1 MGKKAKTL
9 QGLKKAASRRV
20 DKATLPPPPLPPEEE
35 LGSAKL
41 LDEASMAGGSFKV
54 MYGPG
59 FDDGGVADLSL
70 LIDLEDSTQ
79 RRRRGDNEYFT
90 QLKADQLPR
99 ATRGPM
105 AHMSRRDQ
113 KVSLA
118 QLLFSDDAEN
128 GGVSTPEDK
137 GPSEVYMDQN
147 VEEEDPKV
155 LQARAERLSQARA
168 ALRLS
173 LLLREPA
180 CASLSLTEIAKR
192 KLALSGK
199 AGAEDSLRCAQLAVD
214 IASDGFWDTD
224 EVTFESMENPK
235 IPANYEKNA
244 TTPGLAHPSVLKYTP
259 LRASHLCLRSAHLQR
274 GNALAALGR
283 EDEARESYTK
293 VVPILEK
300 ESRCGRIDWER
311 HSLYINIGNTF
322 SRSGDFESADEQYT
336 IAEKIGKEHLEVPNG
351 SISDGKAMIASAK
364 RARAFALKKIGKIDE
379 AKALIKE
386 VVEQQIKDDAEEAAK
401 KKKEEQDK
409 TKENAEASDKKDDNK
424 EEEKKG

>member
-1 MGKKAKTL
+1 M
-9 QGLKKAASRRV
+9 
-20 DKATLPPPPLPPEEE
+20 
-35 LGSAKL
+35 
-41 LDEASMAGGSFKV
+41 
-54 MYGPG
+54 
-59 FDDGGVADLSL
+59 
-70 LIDLEDSTQ
+70 
-79 RRRRGDNEYFT
+79 
-90 QLKADQLPR
+90 
-99 ATRGPM
+99 
-105 AHMSRRDQ
+105 
-113 KVSLA
+113 
-118 QLLFSDDAEN
+118 
-128 GGVSTPEDK
+128 
-137 GPSEVYMDQN
+137 
-147 VEEEDPKV
+147 
-155 LQARAERLSQARA
+155 
-168 ALRLS
+168 
-173 LLLREPA
+173 
-180 CASLSLTEIAKR
+180 
-192 KLALSGK
+192 
-199 AGAEDSLRCAQLAVD
+199 
-214 IASDGFWDTD
+214 
-224 EVTFESMENPK
+224 
-235 IPANYEKNA
+235 
-244 TTPGLAHPSVLKYTP
+244 LKYTP

-336 IAEKIGKEHLEVPNG
+336 IAENIGKEHLEVPNG

>member
-1 MGKKAKTL
+1 M
-9 QGLKKAASRRV
+9 
-20 DKATLPPPPLPPEEE
+20 
-35 LGSAKL
+35 GSAKL

-224 EVTFESMENPK
+224 EVTFEVRSC
-235 IPANYEKNA
+235 
-244 TTPGLAHPSVLKYTP
+244 LKFDNSSYKSTERFYITF
-259 LRASHLCLRSAHLQR
+259 LLFFSRWKTQKFQRIMRRMLQHLDWHIHLC
-274 GNALAALGR
+274 
-283 EDEARESYTK
+283 
-293 VVPILEK
+293 
-300 ESRCGRIDWER
+300 
-311 HSLYINIGNTF
+311 
-322 SRSGDFESADEQYT
+322 
-336 IAEKIGKEHLEVPNG
+336 
-351 SISDGKAMIASAK
+351 
-364 RARAFALKKIGKIDE
+364 
-379 AKALIKE
+379 
-386 VVEQQIKDDAEEAAK
+386 
-401 KKKEEQDK
+401 
-409 TKENAEASDKKDDNK
+409 
-424 EEEKKG
+424 